1 MMRILMWIILL
12 VALMGS
18 AIAVIQSKYQSRLLF
33 IEIQKQQRILDQ
45 QMINWGQL
53 QLEVTTL
60 TAENRVELEAKKLQ
74 LVLPRYERII
84 YVKL

>member
-1 MMRILMWIILL
+1 MWMILL
-12 VALMGS
+12 VILMGS